1 MYCAWCGT
9 QVPAV
14 SYEPCPNCGKPTNG
28 AAQPA
33 IAPAKGNSSATV
45 WIIVAVVLVGVVVIG
60 GILAAIAI
68 PNFLTAMQRAKQ
80 KRTMAD
86 MRSVATAIESYNTD
100 KNTYPK
106 GQSYDDLRPL
116 LAPQYIRALPALDG
130 WDHPFR
136 YACTKEEEDRC
147 TAYILG
153 SGGKDGTFEQSDLG
167 AYLASPRGG
176 TTNFDCDVIYANGD
190 FIEYPEGVQH

>member
-14 SYEPCPNCGKPTNG
+14 SYEPCPHCGKPTNG
-28 AAQPA
+28 ATQPA
-33 IAPAKGNSSATV
+33 IAPARSNSSSAV
-45 WIIVAVVLVGVVVIG
+45 LIIVVVVLVGVVVFG

-68 PNFLTAMQRAKQ
+68 PNLLTAMQRSRQ

-86 MRSVATAIESYNTD
+86 IRSVVAAIEAYSTD

-106 GQSYDDLRPL
+106 AQSYDALRQL
-116 LAPQYIRALPALDG
+116 LAPEYIRTLPAHDG

-147 TAYILG
+147 TAYVLG
-153 SGGKDGTFEQSDLG
+153 SAGKDGLFEQSDLG
-167 AYLASPRGG
+167 AYLGSPRGA
-176 TTNFDCDVIYANGD
+176 TTNFDCDLIYANGD

>member
-1 MYCAWCGT
+1 MYCAWCGA

-14 SYEPCPNCGKPTNG
+14 SYEPCPHCGKPTNG

-33 IAPAKGNSSATV
+33 IVAPKDSNATA
-45 WIIVAVVLVGVVVIG
+45 IIIAVTVGGLVVVAIV

-68 PNFLTAMQRAKQ
+68 PNLLTAMQRSRQ

-86 MRSVATAIESYNTD
+86 IRSVATAVEAYSTD

-106 GQSYDDLRPL
+106 VQSYDELRPL
-116 LAPQYIRALPALDG
+116 LVPEYIHTLPARDG

-136 YACTKEEEDRC
+136 YACTKEEDGRC
-147 TAYILG
+147 TAYVVG
-153 SGGKDGTFEQSDLG
+153 SAGKDGVFAQPDLG
-167 AYLASPRGG
+167 
-176 TTNFDCDVIYANGD
+176 TTRNFDCDIIFSNGN

>member
-1 MYCAWCGT
+1 MYCEWCGT

-14 SYEPCPNCGKPTNG
+14 SYQACPRCGKPTNG

-33 IAPAKGNSSATV
+33 IPPAKSNSSATL
-45 WIIVAVVLVGVVVIG
+45 IIILVVLFGVVVIG

-68 PNFLTAMQRAKQ
+68 PNLLTAMQRSRQ

-86 MRSVATAIESYNTD
+86 IRSVVTAIEAYNAE

-106 GQSYDDLRPL
+106 VQSYDDLRPL
-116 LAPQYIRALPALDG
+116 IAPEYIRNLPEHDG

-136 YACTKEEEDRC
+136 YACTKDEEGRC
-147 TAYILG
+147 TAYVLG
-153 SGGKDGTFEQSDLG
+153 SAGKDGLFEQNGLG
-167 AYLASPRGG
+167 AYAASPRGA
-176 TTNFDCDVIYANGD
+176 TTNFDCDLIFANGD